1 MALLY
6 PNLIASVAD
15 LAQPEWRGAALGVY
29 RFWRDLGYAFG
40 ALAIGLVADASGYL
54 ETGFW
59 LTAGAM
65 ALSGL
70 WLLLGFTETHRPQ
83 KD

>member
-1 MALLY
+1 MGLLY
-6 PNLIASVAD
+6 PNLIAAVGD
-15 LAQPEWRGAALGVY
+15 LAVPEWRGSALGVY

-40 ALAIGLVADASGYL
+40 ALAIGLVADASGSL

-70 WLLLGFTETHRPQ
+70 WLWLALSETHQPETR
-83 KD
+83 